1 MLLRCS
7 KKSIG
12 QPWRSGETTGVRT
25 DSPTCDIEG
34 LNILLSW
41 VSCERLTVKS
51 GDITN
56 AYFQGCPLE
65 RFILMRQPPGGVPDI
80 DISADTMFVARV
92 PIYGTCDAGRG
103 FWLFLRRDILSSG
116 LKENAVIRALYIFQ
130 EDGEPK
136 SMLATHVDD
145 MLWATKLGYEDRVH
159 RLLDSYTI
167 KTVESG
173 TFRFCG
179 REVIQHFD
187 FSVSVRCKG
196 TTEKIEPVR
205 YDPKVRKQTDL
216 ARDHEIAQL
225 RSVVG
230 SLAWVARQC
239 RPQLSYGV
247 NKLQS
252 VCGIAT
258 LDDLRFANK
267 LLQEAKESSDD
278 GLFCKSGL
286 LTWNK
291 MEMLTIADASFGNE
305 SNFRS

>member
-1 MLLRCS
+1 MLISVPTPCSSRVFQYMAHVMLAVVWKKLRH
-7 KKSIG
+7 
-12 QPWRSGETTGVRT
+12 
-25 DSPTCDIEG
+25 
-34 LNILLSW
+34 
-41 VSCERLTVKS
+41 
-51 GDITN
+51 
-56 AYFQGCPLE
+56 
-65 RFILMRQPPGGVPDI
+65 
-80 DISADTMFVARV
+80 
-92 PIYGTCDAGRG
+92 
-103 FWLFLRRDILSSG
+103 DILSTG
-116 LKENAVIRALYIFQ
+116 FKENAVIRALYIYQ

-136 SMLATHVDD
+136 SMLATHVNN
-145 MLWATKLGYEDRVH
+145 MLWATKSGYEDRVQK
-159 RLLDSYTI
+159 LLDRKTI

-179 REVIQHFD
+179 REVIQHSD
-187 FSVSVRCKG
+187 FSVSVKCKD

-205 YDPKVRKQTDL
+205 YDPKGRKQTDL

-252 VCGIAT
+252 VCGTAT

-278 GLFCKSGL
+278 GLFFKSGL
-286 LTWNK
+286 FTGTKWRCSPLR
-291 MEMLTIADASFGNE
+291 LLASETSRISAVKKGG
-305 SNFRS
+305 